1 MPLRLWWTIA
11 ALSWHIGTRA
21 AAQFPPLPE
30 YDNVNY
36 ISSPSDENVTISY
49 KTPAK
54 GTCTTV
60 FETQR
65 QFSGY
70 VTLPPSMHRS
80 EQGNYT
86 IQTFFWFIESRQL
99 PETAPLTVF
108 INGGPGSSSMVG
120 LFQEIGPC
128 EVVELSQDRLGTVAR
143 GWGWDR
149 SSNLLFIDNPVQTG
163 FSYDRLSNG
172 SLNLLDQSIVYPA
185 VSTPRTQPFYSF
197 LNGTFSSNDQTATA
211 NTSQLAAHSVWHFLQ
226 AFLRTFPE
234 YSRPPPNMDSSSSS
248 ASIDLFTESYGGRYG
263 PAIGSFFQ
271 TQNTLRASS
280 PDFANSTVELVL
292 NSLGIINGWIDS
304 LVQTPS
310 LPNFAYDKNTY
321 NIRAISQVQQLNA
334 LSAFRG
340 AGGCQELTTL
350 CRSQELTYD
359 PNDIGNVANVNE
371 ACAAATTSCQN
382 NLLAPYFTSNR
393 SIYDITQPYLDPFPS
408 SLYLEYLNSAAV
420 QQSIGT
426 PLNYTT
432 PSLAVYSAFNSTG
445 DWSRSSGIAD
455 LAELLASG
463 TRVALIYG
471 DRDYICNWLGGEAAS
486 FAIAAAAGPA
496 YSPWY
501 SAGYAPIVAN
511 SSYIGGAVRE
521 FGNLSFSRIYD
532 AGHLVPA
539 YQPETAFTVFSRI
552 INGDDI
558 SLGNPVDLSSFKSVG
573 EANSTHQN
581 TAPHMADP
589 VCNIRAANTT
599 CNVDHKNMLANGA
612 GVIIN
617 GVLYNQDSEWT
628 PPDSSLAAQAG
639 VPGSLPSTTRLT
651 TGTQTSTAAG
661 DGLTTTTTNKGFPT
675 GVFTATAIPSV
686 TSTSSGGAGVPTAAP
701 FLQVPMIGCS
711 SVGHAAAVVLAVGCV
726 AAMS

>member
-1 MPLRLWWTIA
+1 MPLQTWWMTA
-11 ALSWHIGTRA
+11 ALSWYIGTQA
-21 AAQFPPLPE
+21 VAQFPPLPE
-30 YDNVNY
+30 YGNVNS

-49 KTPAK
+49 KTPAR

-65 QFSGY
+65 QISGY
-70 VTLPPSMHRS
+70 VTLPPSTDRP

-86 IQTFFWFIESRQL
+86 INTFFWFIESRQL

-108 INGGPGSSSMVG
+108 MNGGPGSSSMVG
-120 LFQEIGPC
+120 LFQEVGPC
-128 EVVELSQDRLGTVAR
+128 EVVELARDRLGTVAR
-143 GWGWDR
+143 EWGWDR
-149 SSNLLFIDNPVQTG
+149 SSNLIFIDEPVQTG
-163 FSYDRLSNG
+163 FSYDLLSNG
-172 SLNLLDQSIVYPA
+172 SLNLLDQSIIYPPT
-185 VSTPRTQPFYSF
+185 VTPGTQPSYTF
-197 LNGTFSSNDQTATA
+197 LNGTFSSNDQTSTA

-226 AFLRTFPE
+226 AFIQSFPE
-234 YSRPPPNMDSSSSS
+234 YSRSPPETNSSSSS
-248 ASIDLFTESYGGRYG
+248 ASINLFTESYGGRYG

-271 TQNTLRASS
+271 TQNALRASS
-280 PDFANSTVELVL
+280 PDFANSTIDLVL
-292 NSLGIINGWIDS
+292 SSLGIMNGWIDS

-321 NIRAISQVQQLNA
+321 NIRAINQVQQLNA

-350 CRSQELTYD
+350 CRSQELAYD
-359 PNDIGNVANVNE
+359 SNDIGNAANVNE
-371 ACAAATTSCQN
+371 ACATATTNCQN
-382 NLLAPYFTSNR
+382 NLLTPYFASNR
-393 SIYDITQPYLDPFPS
+393 SVYDITQSYLDPFPS
-408 SLYLEYLNSAAV
+408 SLYLEYLNTAAV

-455 LAELLASG
+455 LADLLNSG
-463 TRVALIYG
+463 TRVASSTVT
-471 DRDYICNWLGGEAAS
+471 ETTS
-486 FAIAAAAGPA
+486 AIG
-496 YSPWY
+496 
-501 SAGYAPIVAN
+501 AGYAPIVAN
-511 SSYIGGAVRE
+511 SSYIGGVVRE
-521 FGNLSFSRIYD
+521 FGNLSFARIYD

-552 INGDDI
+552 INGDGI
-558 SLGNPVDLSSFKSVG
+558 SLGNPADLSSFKSKG

-581 TAPHMADP
+581 IAPPMSNA
-589 VCNIRAANTT
+589 VCNIRAVNTT

-617 GVLYNQDSEWT
+617 GVLYNQESEWT
-628 PPDSSLAAQAG
+628 PPDPSLAAQAG

-651 TGTQTSTAAG
+651 TGVETSTAAG
-661 DGLTTTTTNKGFPT
+661 SGLTTTTTNRGFPT

-701 FLQVPMIGCS
+701 FLQVPMMIGCS
-711 SVGHAAAVVLAVGCV
+711 SVGHAAAAVLAAGCI
-726 AAMS
+726 AAMA